1 MPGGSRNP
9 LVVGRVIGEVIDP
22 FEISIPFRVTYGN
35 REVGN
40 GCELKP
46 SQVANQPRVSV
57 GGDDLRNFYTM
68 VLVDPDAPSPSNP
81 NFREYLHWLVTD
93 IPETTGPNFGNE
105 VVSYESPRPT
115 MGIHRLVFVLFR
127 QQFRQRVYAPG
138 WRQNFN
144 TREFAEL
151 YNLGLPVA
159 AVFFNCQ
166 RESGSGEIFV
176 TLVTTLMNVKLMRH
190 TSNMA
195 RENPLVIGGVIG
207 DVLNPFTIS
216 VSFTISINNRAIS
229 NGLELRPSQV
239 VNRPRVTVGGE
250 DLRTFYTLVM
260 VDADAPSPSN
270 PVLREYLHWMVTD
283 IPATTNASFGREVV
297 FYESPNPSAGI
308 HRLVFI
314 LFQQLGRDTVITPEW
329 RHNFNSRNFA
339 EINNLAP
346 VAAAYANCQRERGCG
361 GRRY

>member
-81 NFREYLHWLVTD
+81 NFREYLHC
-93 IPETTGPNFGNE
+93 
-105 VVSYESPRPT
+105 PRPT

-166 RESGSGEIFV
+166 RESGSG
-176 TLVTTLMNVKLMRH
+176 
-190 TSNMA
+190 
-195 RENPLVIGGVIG
+195 G
-207 DVLNPFTIS
+207 
-216 VSFTISINNRAIS
+216 
-229 NGLELRPSQV
+229 
-239 VNRPRVTVGGE
+239 
-250 DLRTFYTLVM
+250 RTF
-260 VDADAPSPSN
+260 
-270 PVLREYLHWMVTD
+270 
-283 IPATTNASFGREVV
+283 
-297 FYESPNPSAGI
+297 
-308 HRLVFI
+308 
-314 LFQQLGRDTVITPEW
+314 
-329 RHNFNSRNFA
+329 
-339 EINNLAP
+339 
-346 VAAAYANCQRERGCG
+346 
-361 GRRY
+361 